1 MTLSRN
7 QLFGIIVVF
16 VLVLG
21 VIAAW
26 QITGDDGGEEAKDP
40 PLVNRVTER
49 TLRDE
54 LTINGELRRDELSTI
69 NSPFDGRVS
78 QLSVEDGDNVS
89 AGDVLL
95 GLDGRPAVAVNGDFS
110 FYRELDVGTDGPD
123 VLQLERILF
132 ESGYDP
138 GAIDTLYTE
147 ATRSA
152 LRQWQIAYGYGGAT
166 PEPEET
172 IVVTLAESNGYTIA
186 DLDTTAII
194 IGPSVP
200 GQVGGTDQPALVPTA
215 GGAGLV
221 PFQVPDIPRIGV
233 SSSTGSVTEGGTL
246 DVILVSDPAPT
257 VDTEFQ
263 VEFGGDATGGTAED
277 VADPDE
283 DVDYLNEP
291 LEDSTFIIWPA
302 GESTLT
308 LELQT
313 IADDLDEDDE
323 TWSLTLIG
331 EQVITGNNYDIGPL
345 KTIEVDILD
354 TNDPKIPTLRLYVD
368 TEEEDE
374 VVDEGGAATFT
385 IESDIELD
393 VTLEVRYEVI
403 GGTAVE
409 EDDYDEQD
417 ERATFDFGANDTIDT
432 FTIGTTQ
439 DDDIEP
445 DETITVTLLP
455 ADDPDNQYFLTSEI
469 AATITIE
476 DEDEPELSMITREQR
491 IPEGS
496 LIQLIIEADQA
507 PKEDI
512 SVDYTIDGSAT
523 MGVDFEVLTG
533 TVTYPRGRTRVAL
546 TIQTID
552 DDVLF
557 VPSDMIVADWPARVG
572 TVFVDEGET
581 VQLGQGLL
589 TLTEPDFTIRLFANP
604 TDRSELAVGQVVQVE
619 IEAGD
624 QDSSGI
630 ITQLDD
636 AATISDSGN
645 ESYEGVVEAD
655 ADLAAVDGATVRIEV
670 ILEER
675 VNAVTVPIA
684 AISLDGTGNEVVQVF
699 DPETNSVTPTQIV
712 TGLQEGSFTEV
723 VSGLDG
729 DELVIVNVDN

>member
-1 MTLSRN
+1 VTLSRN

>member
-1 MTLSRN
+1 VTLSRN

-645 ESYEGVVEAD
+645 ESYEGVVEVD
-655 ADLAAVDGATVRIEV
+655 DDLAAVDGATVRIEV

>member
-78 QLSVEDGDNVS
+78 QLSVEDGDDVS

-439 DDDIEP
+439 DDDVEP

-645 ESYEGVVEAD
+645 ESYEGVVEVD
-655 ADLAAVDGATVRIEV
+655 DDLAAVDGATVRIEV

>member
-78 QLSVEDGDNVS
+78 QLSVEDGDNVN

-645 ESYEGVVEAD
+645 ESYEGVVEVD
-655 ADLAAVDGATVRIEV
+655 DDLAAVDGATVRIEV

>member
-1 MTLSRN
+1 MTIGRK
-7 QLFGIIVVF
+7 QLAGIVAVIALLIGIV
-16 VLVLG
+16 
-21 VIAAW
+21 AAW
-26 QITGDDGGEEAKDP
+26 QLTGDDGDEETKEP
-40 PLVNRVTER
+40 PLVNRVTQR

-54 LTINGELRRDELSTI
+54 LTISGELRRDELSTI

-78 QLSVEDGDNVS
+78 QLSVEDGDNIN
-89 AGDVLL
+89 AGDVIMA
-95 GLDGRPAVAVNGDFS
+95 LDGRPAVAVNGDFS
-110 FYRELDVGTDGPD
+110 FYRQLDVGTDGPD

-138 GAIDTLYTE
+138 GAIDTLFTE

-172 IVVTLAESNGYTIA
+172 IVVTIAEGNGYTIA
-186 DLDTTAII
+186 DLDTTAVI

-200 GQVGGTDQPALVPTA
+200 GQVGGSDSPALVPTA
-215 GGAGLV
+215 GAGLV
-221 PFQVPDIPRIGV
+221 PYQAPTIPRIGV
-233 SSSTGSVTEGGTL
+233 SASEGSVTEGGTF
-246 DVILVSDPAPT
+246 DVILVADPAPT
-257 VDTEFQ
+257 VDTEFE
-263 VEFGGDATGGTAED
+263 VEFGGDATGGSLDD

-283 DVDYLNEP
+283 DVDYINEP
-291 LEDSTFIIWPA
+291 LEDSTFIVWPA

-323 TWSLTLIG
+323 TWSITIIG
-331 EQVITGNNYDIGPL
+331 EQVITGNNYDVGPI
-345 KTIEVDILD
+345 KTMTVDIID
-354 TNDPKIPTLRLYVD
+354 ANEPKIPTFRLYID
-368 TEEEDE
+368 TDNEDE
-374 VVDEGGAATFT
+374 TVEEGGAATFT
-385 IESDIELD
+385 VESDIELD
-393 VTLEVRYEVI
+393 TAIEVRYEVI

-417 ERATFDFGANDTIDT
+417 ERATFDFGAGDTVDT

-455 ADDPDNQYFLTSEI
+455 ADDPDNQYFLTNEI
-469 AATITIE
+469 AGTVTIE
-476 DEDEPELSMITREQR
+476 DEDEPELTMITREQR

-496 LIQLIIEADQA
+496 LVQLIIEADQA
-507 PKEDI
+507 PNDDI
-512 SVDYTIDGSAT
+512 SVDYTIEGSAT
-523 MGVDFEVLTG
+523 MGVDYEVLTG
-533 TVTYPRGRTRVAL
+533 TVTFPRGRNRVAL

-552 DDVLF
+552 DDVIF

-581 VQLGQGLL
+581 VQLGRELL

-624 QDSSGI
+624 QESSGI
-630 ITQLDD
+630 ITQLDE
-636 AATISDSGN
+636 AATISESGG
-645 ESYEGVVEAD
+645 ETYEGVVEVD
-655 ADLAAVDGATVRIEV
+655 DELAAVDGANVRIEV

-675 VNAVTVPIA
+675 VDAITVPIA
-684 AISLDGTGNEVVQVF
+684 AISLDGTGNEVVSVV
-699 DPETNSVTPTQIV
+699 DEETGAVTRTQIV

-723 VSGLDG
+723 VSGLEG
-729 DELVIVNVDN
+729 NELVIINVDN

>member
-1 MTLSRN
+1 MTLSRK
-7 QLFGIIVVF
+7 QI
-16 VLVLG
+16 LG
-21 VIAAW
+21 VAAVFILFAGIFVAW
-26 QITGDDGGEEAKDP
+26 QVTGDDASEETQDP
-40 PLVNRVTER
+40 PLVNRVTRR

-54 LTINGELRRDELSTI
+54 LTISGELRRDELSTI

-78 QLSVEDGDNVS
+78 QLSVEDGDTIT

-95 GLDGRPAVAVNGDFS
+95 ALDGRPAVAVNGDFS
-110 FYRELDVGTDGPD
+110 FYRQLDVGTDGPD

-138 GAIDTLYTE
+138 GAVDTLFTE

-172 IVVTLAESNGYTIA
+172 IVVTLADGNGYTIA
-186 DLDTTAII
+186 DKDTTAVI

-200 GQVGGTDQPALVPTA
+200 GQTTADQPTLVPTL
-215 GGAGLV
+215 GAGLV
-221 PFQVPDIPRIGV
+221 PFQEPVVPRIGMDV
-233 SSSTGSVTEGGTL
+233 ATATVTEGDTL
-246 DVILVSDPAPT
+246 LIVLNADPAPT
-257 VDTEFQ
+257 ADTEIE
-263 VEFGGDATGGTAED
+263 VEFASTATGGNQED
-277 VADPDE
+277 IDDPDT
-283 DVDYLNEP
+283 DVDYVDEP
-291 LEDSTFIIWPA
+291 LEDLPFIWPA
-302 GESTLT
+302 GETTVT
-308 LELQT
+308 LELET
-313 IADDLDEDDE
+313 LADDLDEDDE
-323 TWSLTLIG
+323 EWSITLIA
-331 EQVITGNNYDIGPL
+331 EQVVVGANYGIGPI
-345 KTIEVDILD
+345 KSTTVDILD
-354 TNDPKIPTLRLYVD
+354 ANTPKIPTLELSVDEDD
-368 TEEEDE
+368 TE
-374 VVDEGGAATFT
+374 VDEGGAATFT

-393 VTLEVRYEVI
+393 NALEVRYEVI

-409 EDDYDEQD
+409 DDDYDEQD

-432 FTIGTTQ
+432 FGIGTTQ

-445 DETITVTLLP
+445 DETITVRLLP
-455 ADDPDNQYFLTSEI
+455 ADDPDEQYLLGPNITG
-469 AATITIE
+469 TVTIE
-476 DEDEPELSMITREQR
+476 DDDEPELTMVTREQT

-496 LIQLIIEADQA
+496 LIELIVEADQA
-507 PKEDI
+507 PNEDI
-512 SVDYTIDGSAT
+512 SVDYDIQGSAT
-523 MGVDFEVLTG
+523 MGVDYEVMTG
-533 TVTYPRGRTRVAL
+533 QFTFPRGRTRVAL

-552 DDVLF
+552 DDVIF
-557 VPSDMIVADWPARVG
+557 VPSDMIVADWPARIG

-581 VQLGQGLL
+581 VQLGRELL

-636 AATISDSGN
+636 AATISDSGG
-645 ESYEGVVEAD
+645 ESYEGVVEVD
-655 ADLAAVDGATVRIEV
+655 DDLAAVDGANVRIEV

-675 VNAVTVPIA
+675 VDAITVPIA
-684 AISLDGTGNEVVQVF
+684 AISLDGTGNEVVSVV
-699 DPETNSVTPTQIV
+699 DEETRAITLTQIV

-723 VSGLDG
+723 VSGLEG